1 MRGKGLSGTRV
12 ELAGD
17 LSNEIGKYRHD
28 RIDVRGVELTPVART
43 PPTHFTLSLDRAI
56 VMEFGAVRAAKL
68 PRIFFF
74 GKAAGNNA
82 RRLAI
87 FVNLAA

>member
-1 MRGKGLSGTRV
+1 MRGKGLVGTRV

-28 RIDVRGVELTPVART
+28 RNDVRGVELTPVART
-43 PPTHFTLSLDRAI
+43 PPAHFTLSLGHAI

-74 GKAAGNNA
+74 GKAADKNVP
-82 RRLAI
+82 RLKI